1 MIRNLFLAVPAL
13 LLAAC
18 ASTPTSPSVKPE
30 RTEAEAAEPA
40 PVAEL
45 STTPGPG
52 QRMPS
57 GRDLGVRSAVVAPH
71 AAAATA
77 HPLATQVALDVMK
90 RGGSAMDGAIAA
102 NAMLGLVEPTANGI
116 GGDLF
121 AIVWDPESGQLYG
134 YNGSGRSP
142 MGATLEDIQA
152 KADEFMDGEEIPP
165 FGAAPVTVPGTV
177 DAWGALHERFGK
189 LPFNT
194 LLEPAI
200 TYAREG
206 APIPEVIAYYWQFG
220 PRRFEAAYESGMLE
234 EYDNAK
240 ATYFSPAPRE
250 GSLFTNPDLADTLE
264 AIAYHGPR
272 HFYEGEPAHVMNDY
286 FERIGGFLT
295 YEDFANHHGEWVE
308 PVCVNYR
315 ETRVCELPPNTQGIA
330 ALQMLQMLE
339 GFDLKSMG
347 WGSPDAL
354 MAQVEAKRLAFA
366 DRARG
371 YADPA
376 YSGILPKVFLEPSY
390 AIARGVMID
399 IDDAMS
405 AEEVLSSFSSVV
417 YPDSEN
423 PGQLLGYQEF
433 AYRMRTEDGHHRIN
447 PDYTSLYGP
456 TPFGQVP
463 AEPTA
468 EQDAAIRAHM
478 FAEMEA
484 RMAGQPDFNLIP
496 DPEGDPFM
504 GVGRISSYTVC
515 DEDGTCRPSTLR
527 TSEEM
532 RAALAAADAKLQ
544 DGDTT
549 YLTVT
554 DENGMMVSLIQSN
567 YRGMGSGL
575 VPDGLG
581 FMFQDRGQLFSLD
594 PAHPNVF
601 EPGKRPFHT
610 IIPAFAF
617 KVDPDRC
624 DPYIT
629 SFLFEHDR
637 MPGPNE
643 LPARSTQCDY
653 APWLSFGLMGGG
665 MQPQGHVQII
675 LNLIDFDM
683 GLQEAGDAARWE
695 HTGGCEPTDDLNGDA
710 CEADMGVVHLE
721 SGIPEA
727 SRAELEARGHTV
739 ECCRANAGGYQA
751 IMRDFESGA
760 WIAATEMRK
769 DGAAGGY

>member
-1 MIRNLFLAVPAL
+1 MIRNLFLAIPAL
-13 LLAAC
+13 LLVAC
-18 ASTPTSPSVKPE
+18 ATTPTNPSVKPD
-30 RTEAEAAEPA
+30 RAEAPA
-40 PVAEL
+40 PEPAEL

-52 QRMPS
+52 QRMLS
-57 GRDLGVRSAVVAPH
+57 GRALGVRSAVVAPH

-77 HPLATQVALDVMK
+77 HPLATQAALDVMK
-90 RGGSAMDGAIAA
+90 RGGSAMDAAIAA
-102 NAMLGLVEPTANGI
+102 NAMLGLVEPTGNGI

-121 AIVWDPESGQLYG
+121 AIVWDPETQELYG

-142 MGATLEDIQA
+142 MGATLADMQA

-177 DAWGALHERFGK
+177 EAWGALHEKFGR

-220 PRRFEAAYESGMLE
+220 PRRFEPAFESGMLE

-250 GSLFTNPDLADTLE
+250 GSLFRNPDLADTLE
-264 AIAYHGPR
+264 AIAYYGPR
-272 HFYEGEPAHVMNDY
+272 HFYDGDLAHRMGEY

-295 YEDFANHHGEWVE
+295 YEDFAMHEGEWVE
-308 PVCVNYR
+308 PICVEYR
-315 ETRVCELPPNTQGIA
+315 ETKVCELPPNTQGVA

-339 GFDLKSMG
+339 RFDLRAMG

-376 YSGILPKVFLEPSY
+376 FTKMNPAFLTRPDY
-390 AIARGVMID
+390 NAY
-399 IDDAMS
+399 
-405 AEEVLSSFSSVV
+405 LSSQIDLSRANI
-417 YPDSEN
+417 DSERYH
-423 PGQLLGYQEF
+423 PFWLE
-433 AYRMRTEDGHHRIN
+433 EDGSVSFKSN
-447 PDYTSLYGP
+447 PDGP
-456 TPFGQVP
+456 QMFQGSQPP
-463 AEPTA
+463 AGEEGETVIQPV
-468 EQDAAIRAHM
+468 ELSVHSIR
-478 FAEMEA
+478 EA
-484 RMAGQPDFNLIP
+484 D
-496 DPEGDPFM
+496 
-504 GVGRISSYTVC
+504 T
-515 DEDGTCRPSTLR
+515 
-527 TSEEM
+527 
-532 RAALAAADAKLQ
+532 KLQ

-549 YLTVT
+549 YLTVA
-554 DENGMMVSLIQSN
+554 DESGMMVSLIQSN

-575 VPDGLG
+575 VADGMG

-594 PAHPNVF
+594 PDHPNVF

-617 KVDPDRC
+617 KVDPEQC

-629 SFLFEHDR
+629 NFLFEHGR

-643 LPARSTQCDY
+643 LPARLTRCEY
-653 APWLSFGLMGGG
+653 EPWLSFGLMGGG

-695 HTGGCEPTDDLNGDA
+695 HVGGCEPTDDLNGDP

-721 SGIPEA
+721 AGIPEA
-727 SRAELEARGHTV
+727 SRAELEARGHSV

-751 IMRDFESGA
+751 IMRDFETGA

-769 DGAAGGY
+769 DGVADGY